1 MKEENKNMV
10 SAENNIAFIAKT
22 NSADSQNKENS
33 FKIKLNNLA
42 TKAKQIITNKRFI
55 SVFSLLIFI
64 AAGLYFFIAEPLL
77 ATINSAKILKNEAQ
91 AANYAL
97 SQKDI
102 PLLKDK
108 INSSKLALSETKSNF
123 QKLSWTKSIPFVKNY
138 YIDGERLFTAGM
150 AGFEAGEIFITAIEP
165 YKDFLGLGETEKTAE
180 NTTEDRIQFLVETI
194 NEVNSHL
201 DEVEEKLD
209 TVNVNLQSID
219 PERYPENFRGIKL
232 QEIIIKGKTTI
243 AQADEFLSQGRPLIQ
258 KADWLLGKDEPRTF
272 LFLFQNDGEIR
283 PTGGFW
289 TAYGLLKVDNG
300 KVTPVVSDDIYK
312 LDAQLGNT
320 VPAPRPIKDYLDN
333 VNYWHL
339 RDMNLS
345 PDFPSSIE
353 TFMEH
358 YSKIRNDEI
367 DGIFAI
373 DTQVLVDLID
383 ILGGVGVPGW
393 GNFTSEPDDRCW
405 GCPQVIYQLEML
417 ADKPQSG
424 IIENRKGFLAPLMH
438 SIIANAMGS
447 PKEKIASLVQTS
459 IRNLEEKH
467 ILVYFPDDALQ
478 NSISTLGYGGRIV
491 EYKDDYIHI
500 NDANFGGAKSN
511 LFIDYNV
518 KQEYI
523 REQDKLIKKVT
534 IEYVNTAPPSNCNL
548 EAGELCLNGIYRNW
562 FRIYVPQG
570 SKLIKMTGSE
580 VEPLVYDELGKTVFE
595 GFYGDS
601 NPLYPKSKLQTSVE
615 YELPFNK
622 DSFDL
627 IIQKQPGKDSVN
639 HSFYLNGE
647 LFDEEKITTDSQ
659 KTISF

>member
-1 MKEENKNMV
+1 MKEEDQDIVQTEDETAFVAKADYNRSEDDKRDIKLIL
-10 SAENNIAFIAKT
+10 NNIL
-22 NSADSQNKENS
+22 S
-33 FKIKLNNLA
+33 KI
-42 TKAKQIITNKRFI
+42 KQIITNKWFI
-55 SVFSLLIFI
+55 VIFSLLVIFV
-64 AAGLYFFIAEPLL
+64 ATSYFFVIKPLL
-77 ATINSAKILKNEAQ
+77 ATINSAKILKQEVQ
-91 AANYAL
+91 TANFAV

-108 INSSKLALSETKSNF
+108 INSSKLALSNTESDF
-123 QKLSWTKSIPFVKNY
+123 QKFSWTRSIPIVKNY
-138 YIDGERLFTAGM
+138 YLDGERLFVAGK
-150 AGFEAGEIFITAIEP
+150 AGLEAGEIFIAAIEP

-180 NTTEDRIQFLVETI
+180 DTAEDRIQFFVETI

-209 TVNVNLQSID
+209 TVNVNLQEID
-219 PERYPENFRGIKL
+219 PNRYPKEFRGIKL
-232 QEIIIKGKTTI
+232 QQMIIEGKTAIT
-243 AQADEFLSQGRPLIQ
+243 QADKFLSQGRPLIQ

-300 KVTPVVSDDIYK
+300 EVTPIVSDDIYK

-320 VPAPRPIKDYLDN
+320 VVAPRPIKEYLDN
-333 VNYWHL
+333 VSYWHL

-345 PDFPSSIE
+345 PDFANSIE
-353 TFMEH
+353 TFMEY
-358 YSKIRNDEI
+358 YSKIRKDEI
-367 DGIFAI
+367 DGIFAL

-383 ILGGVGVPGW
+383 VLGGVGVPGW
-393 GNFTSEPDDRCW
+393 GNFISEPDDRCW
-405 GCPQVIYQLEML
+405 GCPQVIYQLEMI

-447 PKEKIASLVQTS
+447 PKEKIATLVQVGME
-459 IRNLEEKH
+459 NLDEKH
-467 ILVYFPDDALQ
+467 ILVYFPDDDLQ
-478 NSISTLGYGGRIV
+478 NSISTLGYGGRII
-491 EYKDDYIHI
+491 EHEDDYLHI

-511 LFIDYNV
+511 LFIDYDV
-518 KQEYI
+518 KQEYTQ
-523 REQDKLIKKVT
+523 EQDKLIKKVT
-534 IEYVNTAPPSNCNL
+534 VEYTNTAPPSNCNL

-562 FRIYVPQG
+562 FRVYVPQG

-601 NPLYPKSKLQTSVE
+601 NPLYPKSKLQISIE

-622 DSFDL
+622 DTFNL
-627 IIQKQPGKDSVN
+627 TIQKQPGKDSVN
-639 HSFYLNGE
+639 HSFYFNGE
-647 LFDEEKITTDSQ
+647 LFDEEEITTDSQ
-659 KTISF
+659 RTISF

>member
-1 MKEENKNMV
+1 MKEENKNTISV
-10 SAENNIAFIAKT
+10 EENAAFISKT
-22 NSADSQNKENS
+22 SSDNSKSSKKD
-33 FKIKLNNLA
+33 FKSVLSGFFA
-42 TKAKQIITNKRFI
+42 KAKQIITNKRFI
-55 SVFSLLIFI
+55 CVFALLILI
-64 AAGLYFFIAEPLL
+64 SAGSYFFVARPLL
-77 ATINSAKILKNEAQ
+77 ATINSAKVLKNEAQ
-91 AANYAL
+91 AAKYAL
-97 SQKDI
+97 SQKNI

-108 INSSKLALSETKSNF
+108 INSSKLALSETNSNF
-123 QKLSWTKSIPFVKNY
+123 QKLNWTRSIPFVKNY
-138 YIDGERLFTAGM
+138 YADGEHLFAAGM
-150 AGFEAGEIFITAIEP
+150 AGLEAGEIFIAAIEP

-180 NTTEDRIQFLVETI
+180 DTAEDRIQFLVETI

-209 TVNVNLQSID
+209 TVNINLQEID
-219 PERYPENFRGIKL
+219 PKRYPKDFRGIKL
-232 QEIIIKGKTTI
+232 QEMIIEGKTAI

-300 KVTPVVSDDIYK
+300 EVTPIVSDDIYK

-320 VPAPRPIKDYLDN
+320 VPAPRPIKNYLDN
-333 VNYWHL
+333 VSYWHL

-345 PDFPSSIE
+345 PDFSNSIE

-367 DGIFAI
+367 DGIFAL

-383 ILGGVGVPGW
+383 VLGGIGVPGW
-393 GNFTSEPDDRCW
+393 GNFISEPDDRCW
-405 GCPQVIYQLEML
+405 GCPQVIYQLEMI

-447 PKEKIASLVQTS
+447 PKEKIAALVQAGMK
-459 IRNLEEKH
+459 NLDEKH

-491 EYKDDYIHI
+491 EHEDDYIHI
-500 NDANFGGAKSN
+500 NDTNFGGAKSN

-534 IEYVNTAPPSNCNL
+534 VEYTNTAPPSNCNL

-580 VEPLVYDELGKTVFE
+580 IEPLVYEELGKTVFE

-601 NPLYPKSKLQTSVE
+601 NPLYPKSKLQISVE

-622 DSFDL
+622 NAFSL
-627 IIQKQPGKDSVN
+627 TIQKQPGKDSVN
-639 HSFYLNGE
+639 HSFYFNGE
-647 LFDEEKITTDSQ
+647 LFDEEEITTDSQ